1 MAMEKQY
8 MLREVH
14 TRSLTAIGYNPAR
27 REIMVGCEG
36 TPTFGLF
43 Y

>member
-1 MAMEKQY
+1 MEKQY

-14 TRSLTAIGYNPAR
+14 TRCLTAIGYNPAR